1 MIDLI
6 KQALESPA
14 GSFGFVF
21 SILVLAF
28 WLVHWVTKKVTT
40 INNSHSELNKKIDK
54 METNIDDIKTDLS
67 FLKGSFDFLKE
78 SFNIY
83 KKGISPVTASFSPV
97 SLTKTGIE
105 TAKKLNAEAM
115 IAKNWDKIYNDLE
128 KNISNKNAYDIQ
140 KYCIDTAGMYL
151 DRFISNSDIDFLKIL
166 AYKEGNSLLYYTPIF
181 GVLIRDKYL
190 SIKEIDV
197 SEVDEHD
204 PNKNPLT

>member
-21 SILVLAF
+21 SLLTIAF
-28 WLVHWVTKKVTT
+28 WLVYWVTKKVTT
-40 INNSHSELNKKIDK
+40 INSSHSVLTKSVEKV
-54 METNIDDIKTDLS
+54 EQNIDGIRTDMS
-67 FLKGSFDFLKE
+67 YIKGSFDILKE

-83 KKGISPVTASFSPV
+83 KKGVSPMTESFSPV

-105 TAKKLNAEAM
+105 TAEKLNAETM
-115 IAKNWDKIYNDLE
+115 IAKNWDKIYDDLE

-140 KYCIDTAGMYL
+140 KYCMDTAAMYL
-151 DRFISNSDIDFLKIL
+151 DKFISNSDIDSLKML
-166 AYKEGNSLLYYTPIF
+166 AYREGNPLLYYTPIF
-181 GVLIRDKYL
+181 GVLVRDKYL
-190 SIKEIDV
+190 SLKGINV

-204 PNKNPLT
+204 PNKKQS